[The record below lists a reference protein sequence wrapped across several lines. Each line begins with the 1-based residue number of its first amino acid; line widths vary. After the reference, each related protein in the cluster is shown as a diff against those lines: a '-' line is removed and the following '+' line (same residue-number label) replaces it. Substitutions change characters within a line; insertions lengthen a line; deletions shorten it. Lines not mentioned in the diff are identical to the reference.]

1 MQISDRC
8 LQDGKKITLENE
20 AGQLIKIEHSEILN
34 PDSGDLLEITQRF
47 PFHDQ
52 TDYIYV
58 TTDHYVYEPQFSFQG
73 YRYIK
78 ISGLKGELN
87 PGQCKSVVLETG
99 LKDTSCFEC
108 SDGNIN
114 RLIQNAYWS
123 QCGNMISI
131 PTDCPQGK
139 EGVLP
144 EMHKYSAAR
153 RYGSRRCRAF
163 SEGG

>member
-1 MQISDRC
+1 MGEYLDMRQSLVPYGTVKKAYPKHILTPQEYEGIKVKTVLEARTVTKFSEGSFIADFGQVLAGRE
-8 LQDGKKITLENE
+8 KITLENE

-58 TTDHYVYEPQFSFQG
+58 TTAHYVYEPQFSFQG

-87 PGQCKSVVLETG
+87 PGQCLS
-99 LKDTSCFEC
+99 
-108 SDGNIN
+108 
-114 RLIQNAYWS
+114 LIH
-123 QCGNMISI
+123 I
-131 PTDCPQGK
+131 
-139 EGVLP
+139 
-144 EMHKYSAAR
+144 
-153 RYGSRRCRAF
+153 
-163 SEGG
+163 